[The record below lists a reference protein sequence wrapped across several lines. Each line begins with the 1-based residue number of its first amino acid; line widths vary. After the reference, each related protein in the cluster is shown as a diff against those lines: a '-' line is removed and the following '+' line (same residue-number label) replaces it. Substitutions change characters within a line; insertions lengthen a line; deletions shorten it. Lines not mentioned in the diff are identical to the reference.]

1 MRKTDGC
8 VWAEM
13 VLGGLSE
20 QSRAGRRVVLQ
31 FCAIRMGTTSKRE
44 TDGLVKTDNK
54 SKDPS

>member
-1 MRKTDGC
+1 MGKADGC

-20 QSRAGRRVVLQ
+20 QSRAGRRIVLQ
-31 FCAIRMGTTSKRE
+31 FRATRMRTTSKKE